1 MRDVVFKDGDI
12 RALAKRV
19 GELSS
24 CINRDFLPRINEGC
38 VCKLFLEDIERF
50 KDNNNILVHWSGG
63 EQDFPEGLD
72 IEIEL
77 DEPINGKNKVHL
89 IIIDD
94 SVMHLPES
102 ALARGL
108 KETLLH
114 EFSHLILKHPG
125 ILIPPDEY
133 HSSDILSTMMWN
145 YAQFLHNE
153 KVRNSDAELMALV
166 LGFWP
171 AAEFTRLF
179 KANRASMRDIAN
191 EYKMTVESVIQWTVL
206 QFHDVLDVHYMKRIV
221 DSVVCSDYYGR
232 VGDGID
238 PFDVKGTAA
247 YNTLQTNSDSS
258 KNDKPFMLNYECR
271 AYYEK
276 KEFLVDYKSDVAL
289 VIGFKKTSLD
299 AFVLPTD
306 RPEVQPY
313 VDESNRIVS

>member
-1 MRDVVFKDGDI
+1 MRDIVFKDCDV
-12 RALAKRV
+12 RALTERV

-24 CINRDFLPRINEGC
+24 CINREFLPRVKEGR
-38 VCKLFLEDIERF
+38 VCKLFVEDIERF
-50 KDNNNILVHWSGG
+50 KDNNNILVYWSGG
-63 EQDFPEGLD
+63 EPDFPEGLD
-72 IEIEL
+72 VEIEL
-77 DEPINGKNKVHL
+77 DESINGKNKVHL
-89 IIIDD
+89 IVIDD
-94 SVMHLPES
+94 SVMYLPEN
-102 ALARGL
+102 AVARGL

-114 EFSHLILKHPG
+114 EFSHLMLKHPG

-133 HSSDILSTMMWN
+133 SSPDILSTMMWN

-153 KVRNSDAELMALV
+153 KVRNSDAELMALI

-179 KANRASMRDIAN
+179 KANRASIRDIAN
-191 EYKMTVESVIQWTVL
+191 EYKMTVESAIQWTVL

-221 DSVVCSDYYGR
+221 DGVAYSDCYGR

-238 PFDVKGTAA
+238 PFEVEGTAA
-247 YNTLQTNSDSS
+247 YKTIQTKSDSVT
-258 KNDKPFMLNYECR
+258 KDKPFMLNYECR

-276 KEFLVDYKSDVAL
+276 KEFFVDYKSDVAL
-289 VIGFKKTSLD
+289 VIGFKKSSLD
-299 AFVLPTD
+299 AFVLPTE